1 MRNAEGRL
9 LLRSE
14 RNEAAADQLIGR
26 GSASDDCYS
35 DLVKESYCDLR
46 ELSNETAAD
55 QLVDDR
61 TRQRELRML
70 QRRSEGRLLMRTE
83 RAD

>member
-26 GSASDDCYS
+26 GSASDDCYTS
-35 DLVKESYCDLR
+35 DGAKEIYCDLR

-61 TRQRELRML
+61 TRQREL
-70 QRRSEGRLLMRTE
+70 
-83 RAD
+83 